1 MNWTDEI
8 TPQQW
13 EEWLKLSRKLSGAK
27 KQATSLGYEDYAA
40 QAIEKL
46 IQQPTRPNNVE
57 GWLAL
62 TINRQYIDRFR
73 KIQAR
78 GGASNRELSD
88 EQWEEEMLVY
98 AVGSPS
104 ALVRRHESVSE
115 VLALLSTKEREL
127 LIMAAAGY
135 DNHEIAMHLNYRT
148 NKIVATRIKQIQVK
162 VRETLGL
169 SKFSS

>member
-1 MNWTDEI
+1 MTWTDDVSPE
-8 TPQQW
+8 QW
-13 EEWLKLSRKLSGAK
+13 QEWMALAKRLSGAK

-46 IQQPTRPNNVE
+46 IEQPTRPSNID

-62 TINRQYIDRFR
+62 TIKRQYIDRFR

-88 EQWEEEMLVY
+88 EEWEEEMVVF

-104 ALVRRHESVSE
+104 ALVQRQESVKE
-115 VLALLSTKEREL
+115 VLALLTDKEREI

-135 DNHEIAMHLNYRT
+135 DNHDIAMYLNYRT
-148 NKIVATRIKQIQVK
+148 NKIVATRLQQIREK
-162 VRETLGL
+162 VRNALT
-169 SKFSS
+169 

>member
-1 MNWTDEI
+1 MAWTDDVSPE
-8 TPQQW
+8 QW
-13 EEWLKLSRKLSGAK
+13 QEWIALAKKLSGAK

-46 IQQPTRPNNVE
+46 IEQPSRPTNIE

-62 TINRQYIDRFR
+62 TIKRQYIDRFR

-88 EQWEEEMLVY
+88 EQWEEEMVVF

-104 ALVRRHESVSE
+104 ALVQRQESVKE
-115 VLALLSTKEREL
+115 VLALLTDKEREI

-135 DNHEIAMHLNYRT
+135 DNHDIAMYLNYRT
-148 NKIVATRIKQIQVK
+148 NKIVATRLQQIREK
-162 VRETLGL
+162 VRNALT
-169 SKFSS
+169 

>member
-1 MNWTDEI
+1 MAWTDDVSPE
-8 TPQQW
+8 QW
-13 EEWLKLSRKLSGAK
+13 QEWLALATKLSGAK

-46 IQQPTRPNNVE
+46 IEQPTRPSNIE

-62 TINRQYIDRFR
+62 TIKRQYIDRFR

-88 EQWEEEMLVY
+88 EEWEEEMVVF

-104 ALVRRHESVSE
+104 ALVQRQESVKE
-115 VLALLSTKEREL
+115 VLALLTDKEREI

-135 DNHEIAMHLNYRT
+135 DNHDIANYLNYRT
-148 NKIVATRIKQIQVK
+148 NKIVATRIQQIREK
-162 VRETLGL
+162 VRNALT
-169 SKFSS
+169 

>member
-1 MNWTDEI
+1 MTWADDVSPE
-8 TPQQW
+8 QW
-13 EEWLKLSRKLSGAK
+13 QEWMALAKKLSGAK

-46 IQQPTRPNNVE
+46 IEQPTRPSNIE

-62 TINRQYIDRFR
+62 TIKRQYIDRFR

-88 EQWEEEMLVY
+88 DQWEEEMVIF

-104 ALVRRHESVSE
+104 ALVQRQESVKE
-115 VLALLSTKEREL
+115 VLALLTDKEREI

-135 DNHEIAMHLNYRT
+135 DNHEIANYLNYRT
-148 NKIVATRIKQIQVK
+148 NKIVATRIQQIREK
-162 VRETLGL
+162 VRNAST
-169 SKFSS
+169 

>member
-1 MNWTDEI
+1 MSWTDEVS
-8 TPQQW
+8 PEQW
-13 EEWLKLSRKLSGAK
+13 QEWMALAKKLSGAK

-46 IQQPTRPNNVE
+46 IEQPSRPTNID

-62 TINRQYIDRFR
+62 TIKRQYIDRFR

-88 EQWEEEMLVY
+88 EEWEEEMVVF

-104 ALVRRHESVSE
+104 ALVQRQESVKE
-115 VLALLSTKEREL
+115 VLALLSDKEREI

-135 DNHEIAMHLNYRT
+135 DNHDIAMYLNYRT
-148 NKIVATRIKQIQVK
+148 NKIVATRLQQIREK
-162 VRETLGL
+162 VRNALT
-169 SKFSS
+169 

>member
-1 MNWTDEI
+1 MAWTDDVSPE
-8 TPQQW
+8 QW
-13 EEWLKLSRKLSGAK
+13 QEWMALAKKLSGAK

-46 IQQPTRPNNVE
+46 IEQPTRPTNIE

-62 TINRQYIDRFR
+62 TIKRQYIDRFR

-78 GGASNRELSD
+78 GGPSNRELSD
-88 EQWEEEMLVY
+88 EEWEEEMVVF

-104 ALVRRHESVSE
+104 ALVQRQESVKE
-115 VLALLSTKEREL
+115 VLALLTDKEREI

-135 DNHEIAMHLNYRT
+135 DNHDIAMHLNYRT
-148 NKIVATRIKQIQVK
+148 NKIVATRLQQIREK
-162 VRETLGL
+162 VRNALT
-169 SKFSS
+169 

>member
-1 MNWTDEI
+1 MTWTDDVSPE
-8 TPQQW
+8 QW
-13 EEWLKLSRKLSGAK
+13 QEWIALAKKLSGAK

-46 IQQPTRPNNVE
+46 IEQPTRPSNIE

-88 EQWEEEMLVY
+88 EEWEEEMVVF

-104 ALVRRHESVSE
+104 ALVQRQESVKE
-115 VLALLSTKEREL
+115 VLALLTDKEREI

-135 DNHEIAMHLNYRT
+135 DNHDIAMYLNYRT
-148 NKIVATRIKQIQVK
+148 NKIVATRLQQIREK
-162 VRETLGL
+162 VRNALT
-169 SKFSS
+169 

>member
-1 MNWTDEI
+1 MAWTDDVSPE
-8 TPQQW
+8 QW
-13 EEWLKLSRKLSGAK
+13 QEWMALAKKLSGAK

-46 IQQPTRPNNVE
+46 IEQPTRPTNIE

-62 TINRQYIDRFR
+62 TIKRQYIDRFR

-78 GGASNRELSD
+78 GGPSNRELSD
-88 EQWEEEMLVY
+88 EQWEEEMVVF

-104 ALVRRHESVSE
+104 ALVQRQESVKE
-115 VLALLSTKEREL
+115 VLALLTDKEREI

-135 DNHEIAMHLNYRT
+135 DNHDIANYLNYRT
-148 NKIVATRIKQIQVK
+148 NKIVATRIQQIREK
-162 VRETLGL
+162 VRNAFT
-169 SKFSS
+169 

>member
-1 MNWTDEI
+1 MSWTDDVSPE
-8 TPQQW
+8 QW
-13 EEWLKLSRKLSGAK
+13 QEWIALAKKLSGAK

-46 IQQPTRPNNVE
+46 IEQPTRPTNIE

-62 TINRQYIDRFR
+62 TIKRQYIDRFR

-88 EQWEEEMLVY
+88 EEWEEEMVVF

-104 ALVRRHESVSE
+104 ALVQRQESVKE
-115 VLALLSTKEREL
+115 VLALLTDKEREI

-135 DNHEIAMHLNYRT
+135 DNHDIAMYLNYRT
-148 NKIVATRIKQIQVK
+148 NKIVATRLQQIREK
-162 VRETLGL
+162 VRNALT
-169 SKFSS
+169 

>member
-1 MNWTDEI
+1 MAWTDDVSPE
-8 TPQQW
+8 QW
-13 EEWLKLSRKLSGAK
+13 QEWMALAKKLSGAK

-46 IQQPTRPNNVE
+46 IEQPTRPTNID

-62 TINRQYIDRFR
+62 TIKRQYIDRFR

-88 EQWEEEMLVY
+88 DEWEEEMVIF
-98 AVGSPS
+98 AIGSPS
-104 ALVRRHESVSE
+104 ALVQRQESVKE
-115 VLALLSTKEREL
+115 VLALLTDKEREI

-135 DNHEIAMHLNYRT
+135 DNHEIANYLNYRT
-148 NKIVATRIKQIQVK
+148 NKIVATRIQQIREK
-162 VRETLGL
+162 VRNALT
-169 SKFSS
+169 

>member
-1 MNWTDEI
+1 MTWADDVSPE
-8 TPQQW
+8 QW
-13 EEWLKLSRKLSGAK
+13 QEWMALAKKLSGAK

-46 IQQPTRPNNVE
+46 IEQPTRPSNIE

-62 TINRQYIDRFR
+62 TIKRQYIDRFR

-88 EQWEEEMLVY
+88 EEWEEEMVIF

-104 ALVRRHESVSE
+104 ALVQRQESVKE
-115 VLALLSTKEREL
+115 VLALLSDKEREI

-135 DNHEIAMHLNYRT
+135 DNHDIANYLNYRT
-148 NKIVATRIKQIQVK
+148 NKIVATRLQQIREK
-162 VRETLGL
+162 VRNALT
-169 SKFSS
+169 

>member
-1 MNWTDEI
+1 MTWADDVSPE
-8 TPQQW
+8 QW
-13 EEWLKLSRKLSGAK
+13 QEWMALAKKLSGAK

-46 IQQPTRPNNVE
+46 IEQPTRPSNIE

-62 TINRQYIDRFR
+62 TIKRQYIDRFR

-88 EQWEEEMLVY
+88 DEWEEEMVIF

-104 ALVRRHESVSE
+104 ALVQRQESVKE
-115 VLALLSTKEREL
+115 VLALLTDKEREI

-135 DNHEIAMHLNYRT
+135 DNHEIANYLNYRT
-148 NKIVATRIKQIQVK
+148 NKIVATRIQQIREK
-162 VRETLGL
+162 VRNALT
-169 SKFSS
+169 

>member
-1 MNWTDEI
+1 MAWTDDVSPE
-8 TPQQW
+8 QW
-13 EEWLKLSRKLSGAK
+13 QEWIAFAKKLSGAK

-46 IQQPTRPNNVE
+46 IEQPTRPSNIE

-62 TINRQYIDRFR
+62 TIKRQYIDRFR

-88 EQWEEEMLVY
+88 EEWEEEMVVF

-104 ALVRRHESVSE
+104 ALVQRQESVKE
-115 VLALLSTKEREL
+115 VLALLTDKEREI

-135 DNHEIAMHLNYRT
+135 DNHDIANYLNYRT
-148 NKIVATRIKQIQVK
+148 NKIVATRLQQIREK
-162 VRETLGL
+162 VRAALT
-169 SKFSS
+169 

>member
-1 MNWTDEI
+1 MAWTDDVSPE
-8 TPQQW
+8 QW
-13 EEWLKLSRKLSGAK
+13 QEWMALAKKLSGAK

-46 IQQPTRPNNVE
+46 IEQPTRPSNIE

-73 KIQAR
+73 KIEAR

-88 EQWEEEMLVY
+88 EQWEEEMVVF

-104 ALVRRHESVSE
+104 ALVQRQESVKE
-115 VLALLSTKEREL
+115 VLALLTDKEREI

-135 DNHEIAMHLNYRT
+135 DNHDIAMHLDYRT
-148 NKIVATRIKQIQVK
+148 NKIVATRLQQIREK
-162 VRETLGL
+162 VRNALT
-169 SKFSS
+169 

>member
-1 MNWTDEI
+1 MTWTDDVSPE
-8 TPQQW
+8 QW
-13 EEWLKLSRKLSGAK
+13 QEWMALAKKLSGAK

-46 IQQPTRPNNVE
+46 IEQPTRPSNIE

-62 TINRQYIDRFR
+62 TIKRQYIDRFR

-78 GGASNRELSD
+78 GGASNRELTD
-88 EQWEEEMLVY
+88 EEWEEEMVVF

-104 ALVRRHESVSE
+104 ALVQRQESVKE
-115 VLALLSTKEREL
+115 VLALLTDKEREI

-135 DNHEIAMHLNYRT
+135 DNYDIAMYLNYRT
-148 NKIVATRIKQIQVK
+148 NKIVATRLQQIREK
-162 VRETLGL
+162 VRNALT
-169 SKFSS
+169 

>member
-1 MNWTDEI
+1 MTWTDDVSPE
-8 TPQQW
+8 QW
-13 EEWLKLSRKLSGAK
+13 QEWMALAKKLSGAK

-46 IQQPTRPNNVE
+46 IEQPTRPTNID

-62 TINRQYIDRFR
+62 TIKRQYIDRFR

-88 EQWEEEMLVY
+88 EEWEEEMVVF

-104 ALVRRHESVSE
+104 ALVQRQESVKE
-115 VLALLSTKEREL
+115 VLALLTDKEREI

-135 DNHEIAMHLNYRT
+135 DNHDIAMYLNYRT
-148 NKIVATRIKQIQVK
+148 NKIVATRLQQIREK
-162 VRETLGL
+162 VRNALT
-169 SKFSS
+169 

>member
-1 MNWTDEI
+1 MTWADDVSPE
-8 TPQQW
+8 QW
-13 EEWLKLSRKLSGAK
+13 QEWMALAKKLSGAK

-46 IQQPTRPNNVE
+46 IEQPTRPSNIE

-62 TINRQYIDRFR
+62 TIKRQYIDRFR

-88 EQWEEEMLVY
+88 DQWEEEMVIF

-104 ALVRRHESVSE
+104 ALVQRQESVKE
-115 VLALLSTKEREL
+115 VLALLSDKEREI

-135 DNHEIAMHLNYRT
+135 DNHDIANYLNYRT
-148 NKIVATRIKQIQVK
+148 NKIVATRLQQIREK
-162 VRETLGL
+162 VRNALT
-169 SKFSS
+169 

>member
-1 MNWTDEI
+1 MAWTDDVSPE
-8 TPQQW
+8 QW
-13 EEWLKLSRKLSGAK
+13 QEWIALAKKLSGAK

-46 IQQPTRPNNVE
+46 IEQPTRPSNIE

-62 TINRQYIDRFR
+62 TIKRQYIDRFR

-88 EQWEEEMLVY
+88 EEWEEEMVVF

-104 ALVRRHESVSE
+104 ALVQRQESVKE
-115 VLALLSTKEREL
+115 VLALLTDKEREI

-135 DNHEIAMHLNYRT
+135 DNHDIAMYLNYRT
-148 NKIVATRIKQIQVK
+148 NKIVATRIQQIREK
-162 VRETLGL
+162 VRNALT
-169 SKFSS
+169 

>member
-1 MNWTDEI
+1 MTWTDEVS
-8 TPQQW
+8 PEQW
-13 EEWLKLSRKLSGAK
+13 QEWMALAKKLSGAK

-46 IQQPTRPNNVE
+46 IEQPTRPSNID

-62 TINRQYIDRFR
+62 TIKRQYIDRFR

-88 EQWEEEMLVY
+88 EEWEEEMVVF

-104 ALVRRHESVSE
+104 ALVQRQESVKE
-115 VLALLSTKEREL
+115 VLALLTDKEREI

-135 DNHEIAMHLNYRT
+135 DNHDIAMYLNYRT
-148 NKIVATRIKQIQVK
+148 NKIVATRLQQIREK
-162 VRETLGL
+162 VRNALT
-169 SKFSS
+169 

>member
-1 MNWTDEI
+1 MSWTDDVSPE
-8 TPQQW
+8 QW
-13 EEWLKLSRKLSGAK
+13 QEWMALAKKLSGAK

-46 IQQPTRPNNVE
+46 IEQPTRPSNIE

-62 TINRQYIDRFR
+62 TIKRQYIDRFR

-88 EQWEEEMLVY
+88 EEWEEEMVVF

-104 ALVRRHESVSE
+104 ALVQRQESVKE
-115 VLALLSTKEREL
+115 VLALLTDKEREI

-135 DNHEIAMHLNYRT
+135 DNHDIAMHLNYRT
-148 NKIVATRIKQIQVK
+148 NKIVATRLQQIREK
-162 VRETLGL
+162 VRNALT
-169 SKFSS
+169 

>member
-1 MNWTDEI
+1 MAWTDDVSPE
-8 TPQQW
+8 QW
-13 EEWLKLSRKLSGAK
+13 QEWMALAKKLSGAK

-46 IQQPTRPNNVE
+46 IEQPTRPTNIE

-62 TINRQYIDRFR
+62 TIKRQYIDRFR

-88 EQWEEEMLVY
+88 EEWEEEMVVF

-104 ALVRRHESVSE
+104 ALVQRQESVKE
-115 VLALLSTKEREL
+115 VLALLTDKEREI

-135 DNHEIAMHLNYRT
+135 DNHDIAMYLNYRT
-148 NKIVATRIKQIQVK
+148 NKIVATRLQQIREK
-162 VRETLGL
+162 VRNALT
-169 SKFSS
+169 

>member
-1 MNWTDEI
+1 MAWTDDVSPE
-8 TPQQW
+8 QW
-13 EEWLKLSRKLSGAK
+13 QEWIALAKKLSGAK

-46 IQQPTRPNNVE
+46 IEQPTRPTNIE

-62 TINRQYIDRFR
+62 TIKRQYIDRFR

-88 EQWEEEMLVY
+88 EQWEEEMVVF

-104 ALVRRHESVSE
+104 ALVQRQESVKE
-115 VLALLSTKEREL
+115 VLALLTDKEREI

-135 DNHEIAMHLNYRT
+135 DNHDIAMYLNYRT
-148 NKIVATRIKQIQVK
+148 NKIVATRLQQIREK
-162 VRETLGL
+162 VRAALT
-169 SKFSS
+169 

>member
-1 MNWTDEI
+1 MAWTDDVSPE
-8 TPQQW
+8 QW
-13 EEWLKLSRKLSGAK
+13 QEWIALAKKLSGAK

-46 IQQPTRPNNVE
+46 IEQPTRPTNIE

-62 TINRQYIDRFR
+62 TIKRQYIDRFR

-88 EQWEEEMLVY
+88 EEWEEEMVVF

-104 ALVRRHESVSE
+104 ALVQRQESVKE
-115 VLALLSTKEREL
+115 VLALLTDKEREI

-135 DNHEIAMHLNYRT
+135 DNHDIASYLNYRT
-148 NKIVATRIKQIQVK
+148 NKIVATRIQQIREK
-162 VRETLGL
+162 VRNALT
-169 SKFSS
+169 

>member
-1 MNWTDEI
+1 M
-8 TPQQW
+8 
-13 EEWLKLSRKLSGAK
+13 KLACKLSGAK

-46 IQQPTRPNNVE
+46 IQQPTRPSNIE

-78 GGASNRELSD
+78 GGASNRDLSD
-88 EQWEEEMLVY
+88 EEWEQEMAFY
-98 AVGSPS
+98 AVGGPS
-104 ALVRRHESVSE
+104 GFYQKQESVAE
-115 VLALLSTKEREL
+115 VLAVLTDKEREI

-135 DNHEIAMHLNYRT
+135 DNHEIALHLGYRT
-148 NKIVATRIKQIQVK
+148 NKIVATRIKQIEEKARKALTQ
-162 VRETLGL
+162 
-169 SKFSS
+169 SSS

>member
-1 MNWTDEI
+1 MTWADEI
-8 TPQQW
+8 PDAQW
-13 EEWLKLSRKLSGAK
+13 QEWMALAKKLSGAK

-46 IQQPTRPNNVE
+46 IEQPTRPSNIE

-62 TINRQYIDRFR
+62 TIKRQYIDRFR

-88 EQWEEEMLVY
+88 DEWEEEMVIF

-104 ALVRRHESVSE
+104 ALVQRQESVKE
-115 VLALLSTKEREL
+115 VLALLSDKEREI

-135 DNHEIAMHLNYRT
+135 DNHEIANYLNYRT
-148 NKIVATRIKQIQVK
+148 NKIVATRIQQIREK
-162 VRETLGL
+162 VRDALT
-169 SKFSS
+169 

>member
-1 MNWTDEI
+1 MTWADDVSPE
-8 TPQQW
+8 QW
-13 EEWLKLSRKLSGAK
+13 QEWMALAKKLSGAK

-46 IQQPTRPNNVE
+46 IEQPTRPSNIE

-62 TINRQYIDRFR
+62 TIKRQYIDRFR

-88 EQWEEEMLVY
+88 DQWEEEMVIF

-104 ALVRRHESVSE
+104 ALVQRQESVKE
-115 VLALLSTKEREL
+115 VLALLSDKEREI

-135 DNHEIAMHLNYRT
+135 DNHEIANYLNYRT
-148 NKIVATRIKQIQVK
+148 NKIVATRIQQIREK
-162 VRETLGL
+162 VRNALT
-169 SKFSS
+169 

>member
-1 MNWTDEI
+1 MTWADDVSPE
-8 TPQQW
+8 QW
-13 EEWLKLSRKLSGAK
+13 QEWMALAKKLSGAK

-46 IQQPTRPNNVE
+46 IEQPTRPLNIE

-62 TINRQYIDRFR
+62 TIKRQYIDRFR

-88 EQWEEEMLVY
+88 DEWEEEMVIF

-104 ALVRRHESVSE
+104 ALVQRQESVKE
-115 VLALLSTKEREL
+115 VLALLSDKEREI

-135 DNHEIAMHLNYRT
+135 DNHEIANYLNYRT
-148 NKIVATRIKQIQVK
+148 NKIVATRIQQIREK
-162 VRETLGL
+162 VRDALT
-169 SKFSS
+169 

>member
-1 MNWTDEI
+1 MSWTDDVSPE
-8 TPQQW
+8 QW
-13 EEWLKLSRKLSGAK
+13 QEWIALAKKLSGAK

-46 IQQPTRPNNVE
+46 IEQPTRPSNIE

-62 TINRQYIDRFR
+62 TIKRQYIDRFR

-78 GGASNRELSD
+78 GGASNRELTD
-88 EQWEEEMLVY
+88 EEWEEEMVVF

-104 ALVRRHESVSE
+104 ALVQRQESVKE
-115 VLALLSTKEREL
+115 VLALLTDKEREI

-135 DNHEIAMHLNYRT
+135 DNHDIAMYLNYRT
-148 NKIVATRIKQIQVK
+148 NKIVATRLQQIREK
-162 VRETLGL
+162 VRNALT
-169 SKFSS
+169 

>member
-1 MNWTDEI
+1 MAWTDDVSPE
-8 TPQQW
+8 QW
-13 EEWLKLSRKLSGAK
+13 QEWIALAKKLSGAK

-46 IQQPTRPNNVE
+46 IEQPTRPSNIE

-62 TINRQYIDRFR
+62 TIKRQYIDRFR

-78 GGASNRELSD
+78 GGPSNRELSD
-88 EQWEEEMLVY
+88 EEWEEEMVVF

-104 ALVRRHESVSE
+104 ALVQRQESVKE
-115 VLALLSTKEREL
+115 VLALLTDKEREI

-135 DNHEIAMHLNYRT
+135 DNHDIANYLNYRT
-148 NKIVATRIKQIQVK
+148 NKIVATRIQQIREK
-162 VRETLGL
+162 VRNALT
-169 SKFSS
+169 

>member
-1 MNWTDEI
+1 MAWTDDVSPE
-8 TPQQW
+8 QW
-13 EEWLKLSRKLSGAK
+13 QEWMALAKKLSGAK

-46 IQQPTRPNNVE
+46 IEQPTRPTNIE

-62 TINRQYIDRFR
+62 TIKRQYIDRFR

-88 EQWEEEMLVY
+88 EEWEEEMVVF

-104 ALVRRHESVSE
+104 ALVQRQESVKE
-115 VLALLSTKEREL
+115 VLALLTDKEREI

-135 DNHEIAMHLNYRT
+135 DNHDIAMHLSYRT
-148 NKIVATRIKQIQVK
+148 NKIVATRIQQIREK
-162 VRETLGL
+162 VRNAFT
-169 SKFSS
+169 

>member
-1 MNWTDEI
+1 MSWTDDVSPE
-8 TPQQW
+8 QW
-13 EEWLKLSRKLSGAK
+13 QEWIALAKKLSGAK

-46 IQQPTRPNNVE
+46 IEQPNRPTNIE

-62 TINRQYIDRFR
+62 TIKRQYIDRFR

-78 GGASNRELSD
+78 GGPSNRELSD
-88 EQWEEEMLVY
+88 EEWEEEMVVF

-104 ALVRRHESVSE
+104 ALVQRQESVKE
-115 VLALLSTKEREL
+115 VLALLTDKEREI

-135 DNHEIAMHLNYRT
+135 DNHDIAMYLNYRT
-148 NKIVATRIKQIQVK
+148 NKIVATRLQQIREK
-162 VRETLGL
+162 VRNALT
-169 SKFSS
+169 